1 MNKKIWYLP
10 LGLSLI
16 IALTAVLFH
25 YPVHIENALTLEPE
39 TGFGVRLNTLK
50 TVFEPALGILVYFNR
65 ALYPIKELVFVLYWV
80 VLVFIVYTLAKALM
94 QKERKQRNSFLR
106 EQLINL
112 PIVIGLWFTF
122 FVIALFIHLPNDRI
136 VNKTENQV
144 LVTTHTHSEF
154 SHDGLISQENLL
166 KWHRRNGFDAF
177 FITDHSNHKQTLEF
191 VNSRRNKELSGEP
204 FVFCGEEF
212 SGSNHLSLL
221 GLKSDFS
228 TKGLPDSAVVAMA
241 RAEGAAVL
249 VNHWFDGERKTLEYY
264 RDLGV
269 DGFEIENTATDKRY
283 DREVYRRIK
292 SFCEANDLIM
302 NGGLDFH
309 GYGGVC
315 TLWNA
320 FLIPEWN
327 SLNWYEKEEAI
338 LSIIKTRDQSKL
350 KVLLLN
356 DRSYYEMKNLFFRQ
370 IATFVNYFRTLRFTQ
385 VLSWIF
391 WIFLLI
397 YLRRETGYGQRF
409 SCRKVLPVIGTA
421 GGLFLIIL
429 GLAFIFRIQDVEGF
443 TKIYPKYS
451 RILFYAGSPLLIFSL
466 ITTYFRVFRDKRDSR

>member
-1 MNKKIWYLP
+1 MNRKIWFVP

-16 IALTAVLFH
+16 IALTAILFH

-39 TGFGVRLNTLK
+39 AGFEVRLNALK
-50 TVFEPALGILVYFNR
+50 TVFEPVLGILVYFNR
-65 ALYPIKELVFVLYWV
+65 ALYPIKELQFVLYWIV
-80 VLVFIVYTLAKALM
+80 SIFIIYTLAKALIL
-94 QKERKQRNSFLR
+94 KERKQQKRFLGR
-106 EQLINL
+106 QLVNL
-112 PIVIGLWFTF
+112 PIVIGLGFTF

-136 VNKTENQV
+136 VNKTEDQV

-154 SHDGLISQENLL
+154 SHDGLISQKNLL

-177 FITDHSNHKQTLEF
+177 FITDHSNHKQTLEY
-191 VNSRRNKELSGEP
+191 VNARRNKELPGEP

-241 RAEGAAVL
+241 RADGAAIL

-292 SFCEANDLIM
+292 SFCEANGLIM

-315 TLWNA
+315 SLWNA
-320 FLIPEWN
+320 FQIPEWS
-327 SLNWYEKEEAI
+327 SLSWHEKEEAI
-338 LSIIKTRDQSKL
+338 LNIIKTRDQSKL
-350 KVLLLN
+350 TVLLLN
-356 DRSYYEMKNLFFRQ
+356 DRPYYEMKNLFSRQ
-370 IATFVNYFRTLRFTQ
+370 VATLFNYFRALRFTQ
-385 VLSWIF
+385 VLSWVF
-391 WIFLLI
+391 WIFLLA
-397 YLRRETGYGQRF
+397 YLRRKTKYGQEV
-409 SCRKVLPVIGTA
+409 SCRKALPVIGMA
-421 GGLFLIIL
+421 AGLFLIAL
-429 GLAFIFRIQDVEGF
+429 GLVFIFRIQDVEGF

-451 RILFYAGSPLLIFSL
+451 RILFYAGSPLLVFSL
-466 ITTYFRVFRDKRDSR
+466 ITTYFRLFRAKRNNK